1 MSRLSA
7 SVLALALLA
16 PAAARAQ
23 LPEGAI
29 GKWWKRPR
37 VVEALHLTP
46 EQQERL
52 EAIFGKNRRSF
63 IDLKADVER
72 RQVDLEELMARK
84 DSEPKKVSSAVDA
97 LEQAKLRL
105 RKAHAM
111 MVLDMREI
119 LTADQWRALLDRVED
134 ARQMREE
141 RRLNRRGMLHGPRDG
156 PRGTPGPSESREKPD
171 GE

>member
-1 MSRLSA
+1 VSRLSVSA
-7 SVLALALLA
+7 SVLALALLGSG
-16 PAAARAQ
+16 AARAQ

-37 VVEALHLTP
+37 VVETLHLTP

-52 EAIFGKNRRSF
+52 EAIFAKNRRSF
-63 IDLKADVER
+63 IDLKADIEK

-97 LEQAKLRL
+97 FEQAKLRL

-111 MVLDMREI
+111 MVLDMRDI
-119 LTADQWRALLDRVED
+119 LTSDQWRALLDRAED

-141 RRLNRRGMLHGPRDG
+141 RRLNRRGALRG
-156 PRGTPGPSESREKPD
+156 PRGTPALPEGREKPD